1 MPSAGSAMTLE
12 FPAEHPELEDLPL
25 DALPP
30 APAPVLIPGPPPPRE
45 PAPIAAATTRPAK
58 LTAGIVGAV
67 AVVVA
72 VVLVVTIA
80 AVTKDRP
87 AGPAPS
93 DVAAPAVTT
102 SVEHTTAPATP
113 DPRPSDEDSARQLL
127 DAQVANDRPQVEA
140 LASAWVPQ
148 LSSKRLGLV
157 ADGTTYDHRAIWAD
171 FTNLRARYPEALL
184 LWSGDYSSFLQAN
197 FWVTVVPRSYSSGE
211 SANSWCDSA
220 GIDKDGCFAKR
231 ITHAGGYA
239 GSTVHRK

>member
-25 DALPP
+25 DALPS
-30 APAPVLIPGPPPPRE
+30 APAPVLMPGPPE
-45 PAPIAAATTRPAK
+45 PAPVAASADRPRPPK

-80 AVTKDRP
+80 AVTKRRP
-87 AGPAPS
+87 AGPSPS
-93 DVAAPAVTT
+93 EVAAPAVTT
-102 SVEHTTAPATP
+102 SIEHTTAPATP

-127 DAQVANDRPQVEA
+127 EAQVTNDRPQVEA
-140 LASAWVPQ
+140 LADAWVPQ
-148 LSSKRLGLV
+148 LSSKRLGLP
-157 ADGTTYDHRAIWAD
+157 ADGITYDHRAIWTD
-171 FTNLRARYPEALL
+171 FANLRARYPGALL
-184 LWSGDYSSFLQAN
+184 LWSGEYSSFLRAD

-231 ITHAGGYA
+231 ITHTGGYA